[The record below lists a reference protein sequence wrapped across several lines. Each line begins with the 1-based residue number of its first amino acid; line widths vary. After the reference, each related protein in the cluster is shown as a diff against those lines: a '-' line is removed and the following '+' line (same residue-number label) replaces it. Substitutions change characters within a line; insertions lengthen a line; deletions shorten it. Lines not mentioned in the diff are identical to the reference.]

1 MQILRNFFANVE
13 NGSNA
18 MGKIKL
24 ILDKRRIL
32 NDNTYPVKL
41 YCNISGKGSIIL
53 GTDVYVKDGCLINN
67 TVINIRN
74 AEVYN
79 AILTKKLFTMEDI
92 LLKMRIDNAFSTLS
106 LDDIKRK
113 IRRAVSE
120 YDLVDKTP
128 TFLEVTRKFITT
140 KQQEKTNKPTSICLK
155 NYNFAIN

>member
-1 MQILRNFFANVE
+1 
-13 NGSNA
+13 

-113 IRRAVSE
+113 SAVQ
-120 YDLVDKTP
+120 YLNMT
-128 TFLEVTRKFITT
+128 
-140 KQQEKTNKPTSICLK
+140 
-155 NYNFAIN
+155 